1 MVNMEDDALDPGE
14 IVEGLKAQ
22 VRPADAEQLSEIC
35 PLNPPTALALIV
47 RLAEP
52 PAGTV
57 AFGAER
63 FREKSGAPTPAAG
76 TRLANTLVVL
86 PPAGKLGWLPPPAV
100 R

>member
-1 MVNMEDDALDPGE
+1 MVKVDAVLDPGE

-22 VRPADAEQLSEIC
+22 VRPAPEEQLSEIG
-35 PLNPPTALALIV
+35 LSNPPTAAALIM

-52 PAGTV
+52 PGAMVTLW
-57 AFGAER
+57 AER
-63 FREKSGAPTPAAG
+63 FREKIWLLTAAAG

-86 PPAGKLGWLPPPAV
+86 PPDGKLGWLLPPAV